1 MDGLQGTD
9 SESGGSGAAEVAVSS
24 KALRQR
30 ENQRAYRAK
39 RRATASGSA
48 SGQPSSPEQREAQ
61 AVAIRRDEQANVV
74 QEEEDGLKEGRG
86 KLESDELPYVDARE
100 YDHGNFVVLWWRKAS
115 IVYEMDLVEA
125 KYIHRLIGQEIEVLE
140 YHEKKSKGEV

>member
-9 SESGGSGAAEVAVSS
+9 SKGGGAGTAGAEVSS
-24 KALRQR
+24 KAFRQR
-30 ENQRAYRAK
+30 EYQRAYRA
-39 RRATASGSA
+39 RRKAEASRPA
-48 SGQPSSPEQREAQ
+48 SSQPSSSEQREAQ
-61 AVAIRRDEQANVV
+61 AVAIRGDEQANVV
-74 QEEEDGLKEGRG
+74 QEEEDSLKERRG
-86 KLESDELPYVDARE
+86 KLDSDELPYVDARG